1 MNYNWYEDKRIDLER
16 RLDDLEEQRAYLA
29 TDEARETIIEEFND
43 NPDSPH
49 YRTLNAEE
57 QNEYINA
64 YIDAEQDQDMR
75 EMQEISD
82 DLEVVRTV
90 MSTWNEPAVFPPPPP
105 AAGVDTSSRSVSTD
119 STFDE
124 EGFDVGFINEYDEGA
139 FTRVP
144 MSRTDATIERLV
156 ERPRLRRSS
165 AVRPVDLIW
174 PEDDADT
181 LPFVPDSPIGP
192 PPGYEPG
199 SPDSPPYAPSS
210 PLDTPPF
217 EPSSPIGTPR
227 DNSIE
232 ISRDDVIMGPEIRL
246 DESPEIIDLTT
257 PSPPGSPER
266 TLPPPPGSPERTL
279 PPRTLRPP
287 PAPSRRRRRRLII
300 RSGGKT
306 KRKQKKGQ
314 TRKKVKRKSTKKRKG
329 KSAKKT
335 KKRK

>member
-1 MNYNWYEDKRIDLER
+1 
-16 RLDDLEEQRAYLA
+16 LD
-29 TDEARETIIEEFND
+29 TDDVRETMIRRAESRVGSFYN
-43 NPDSPH
+43 
-49 YRTLNAEE
+49 TLNAEG
-57 QNEYINA
+57 QNDYINNQ
-64 YIDAEQDQDMR
+64 IDASQDEIVR
-75 EMQEISD
+75 RMQEISNE
-82 DLEVVRTV
+82 LMSINYV
-90 MSTWNEPAVFPPPPP
+90 MRTWNEPDP
-105 AAGVDTSSRSVSTD
+105 AAGADTRSVSTD

-124 EGFDVGFINEYDEGA
+124 
-139 FTRVP
+139 
-144 MSRTDATIERLV
+144 ERLV

-165 AVRPVDLIW
+165 AVRPGDVIW

-181 LPFVPDSPIGP
+181 VPYVPDSPIGP

-199 SPDSPPYAPSS
+199 SPDYPPDSPPYAPSS

-217 EPSSPIGTPR
+217 EPSSPIGTPS

-266 TLPPPPGSPERTL
+266 TP

-287 PAPSRRRRRRLII
+287 PAPSRPSRGR
-300 RSGGKT
+300 GGTKKT
-306 KRKQKKGQ
+306 KGTKKKG
-314 TRKKVKRKSTKKRKG
+314 KGKKRKSAKKRKG